1 LPDLRQLRNA
11 VNAADCSLYSYYYF
25 AMDAIVK
32 ERKDGRGNAA
42 EKILLNYPIE
52 SNYLYLE

>member
-1 LPDLRQLRNA
+1 LRNA

-25 AMDAIVK
+25 GMNAIVK
-32 ERKDGRGNAA
+32 ERKDGRGDAA

-52 SNYLYLE
+52 SNQLYLE